1 MSRES
6 YTATVDRI
14 VDGEHV
20 VLLLES
26 DDRVVDEVVLPRE
39 RAPDLEGGEVVT
51 VVLEGDAVV
60 EMRRDE
66 TETDRRRRDLR
77 EKFDR
82 LSQRPSESADP
93 DADDLDSED
102 ADVEEPKAEDP
113 AAEEPD
119 TNGPNATDPDADD
132 GSDAEER

>member
-14 VDGEHV
+14 VDAEHV

-39 RAPDLEGGEVVT
+39 RAPELEGGDVVT
-51 VVLEGDAVV
+51 VVLEGDEVV
-60 EMRRDE
+60 DTRRDE

-77 EKFDR
+77 DRFDR
-82 LSQRPSESADP
+82 LSERLPESADP
-93 DADDLDSED
+93 DADEPGAADS
-102 ADVEEPKAEDP
+102 
-113 AAEEPD
+113 
-119 TNGPNATDPDADD
+119 DADD